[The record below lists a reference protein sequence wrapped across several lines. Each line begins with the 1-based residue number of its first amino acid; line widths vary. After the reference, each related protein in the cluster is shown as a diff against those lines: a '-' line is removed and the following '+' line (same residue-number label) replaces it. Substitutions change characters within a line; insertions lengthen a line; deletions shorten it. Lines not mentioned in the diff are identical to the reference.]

1 MMHKIR
7 GDGIRVMILDS
18 KALLLEPQT
27 HVFTGIEDEPGATCG
42 GVIRE
47 FACTRAAPPG
57 AMARERRV
65 GHVGK

>member
-1 MMHKIR
+1 
-7 GDGIRVMILDS
+7 MILDS

-27 HVFTGIEDEPGATCG
+27 HVFTDIEDEPGATCG

-47 FACTRAAPPG
+47 FACLRAAPPG

-65 GHVGK
+65 GHGGK

>member
-1 MMHKIR
+1 
-7 GDGIRVMILDS
+7 MILDS

-27 HVFTGIEDEPGATCG
+27 HVFTDIEDEPGAPCG

-47 FACTRAAPPG
+47 FACLRAAPPG

-65 GHVGK
+65 GTVESDKTDSDPLIS